1 MNSQIIDIWKYF
13 SLHKVKYLTI
23 GGFAVNI
30 YGYGRNTGDI
40 DIFIEDSIEN
50 RINLRLALKKAG
62 IGDFE
67 NLNTMQFIPGWT
79 DITLNF
85 NLRLDIMTSVK
96 GLENSSF
103 EQLLEKAYITEI
115 NDIPVYNNGWNV
127 FVTREG
133 LINGKYDYLFYEAKL
148 NKIELPSEGFVVS
161 YLELDNWMDVNLENS
176 KERG

>member
-1 MNSQIIDIWKYF
+1 MNSQITEIWKYF
-13 SLHKVKYLTI
+13 SLCKVKYLTI

-40 DIFIEDSIEN
+40 DIFIEDSLDN
-50 RINLRLALKKAG
+50 RKNLREALKQLG

-67 NLNTMQFIPGWT
+67 NINTMQFIPGWT

-103 EQLLEKAYITEI
+103 EQLLEQAYIVEI
-115 NDIPVYNNGWNV
+115 NETPVYFLDYNN
-127 FVTREG
+127 
-133 LINGKYDYLFYEAKL
+133 LIKAKKAANRPKDIL
-148 NKIELPSEGFVVS
+148 DIEELEKINHKS
-161 YLELDNWMDVNLENS
+161 N
-176 KERG
+176 